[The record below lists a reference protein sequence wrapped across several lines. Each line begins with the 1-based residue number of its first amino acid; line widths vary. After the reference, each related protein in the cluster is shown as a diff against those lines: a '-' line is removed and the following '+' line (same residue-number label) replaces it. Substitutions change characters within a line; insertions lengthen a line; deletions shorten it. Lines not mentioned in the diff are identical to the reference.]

1 MEYRDIIK
9 SLNSEFITAQDGV
22 KLRLIP
28 FTIHNNQQALRMMS
42 GSTMSGS
49 SASSTAE
56 FKQKPAGRLTLPIV
70 FIPGWISHLRSW
82 FNFLPV
88 LAQNA
93 DVYYFETREK
103 PGSQINNN
111 IYRQKG
117 SFTIERHSE
126 DLALLIRHLG
136 FKNGNFYLA
145 GPSMGA
151 NIILRYLSKGNIFPK
166 AAAML
171 LPNPNFKIPLW
182 GIPSLYLPSW
192 FFYIIKPLIKSY
204 LYLFKSDKDKQK
216 SMLHYIFYGLDSAE
230 PKRLRAS
237 AKYIQQYR
245 LSDRLK
251 EIKTPSLLVG
261 SILDRMH
268 LSSVVRELSS
278 KIPHGEYMEIA
289 VSGETHSKGMAQ
301 KLTDYFK
308 HYE

>member
-49 SASSTAE
+49 TMSGSSASNTAE

-145 GPSMGA
+145 GPSIGA

-182 GIPSLYLPSW
+182 GIPFLYLPSW
-192 FFYIIKPLIKSY
+192 FYYIIKPLIKSY
-204 LYLFKSDKDKQK
+204 LHLLKVTKISKRACSAIFFTALTVQSLKD
-216 SMLHYIFYGLDSAE
+216 SG
-230 PKRLRAS
+230 
-237 AKYIQQYR
+237 
-245 LSDRLK
+245 
-251 EIKTPSLLVG
+251 
-261 SILDRMH
+261 H
-268 LSSVVRELSS
+268 LPGICSS
-278 KIPHGEYMEIA
+278 
-289 VSGETHSKGMAQ
+289 
-301 KLTDYFK
+301 TDCRIG
-308 HYE
+308 

>member
-49 SASSTAE
+49 TMSGSTMSGSSASNTAE

-111 IYRQKG
+111 IYRIVAQ
-117 SFTIERHSE
+117 
-126 DLALLIRHLG
+126 ALLIRE
-136 FKNGNFYLA
+136 
-145 GPSMGA
+145 
-151 NIILRYLSKGNIFPK
+151 KG
-166 AAAML
+166 
-171 LPNPNFKIPLW
+171 
-182 GIPSLYLPSW
+182 S
-192 FFYIIKPLIKSY
+192 
-204 LYLFKSDKDKQK
+204 
-216 SMLHYIFYGLDSAE
+216 
-230 PKRLRAS
+230 
-237 AKYIQQYR
+237 
-245 LSDRLK
+245 
-251 EIKTPSLLVG
+251 
-261 SILDRMH
+261 
-268 LSSVVRELSS
+268 
-278 KIPHGEYMEIA
+278 
-289 VSGETHSKGMAQ
+289 
-301 KLTDYFK
+301 
-308 HYE
+308 